1 MANAKAK
8 QNPSTTKPRRFFK
21 RLGVI
26 LGSLLLVFVTTCAI
40 VACYAAVYVHNVIM
54 PEVEQSSATLLTSN
68 TDLTSNLY
76 YYDSEKDEYVAY
88 QPLYASENRVWADL
102 KDMPDDLIHATI
114 AIEDKRF
121 REHHGVDWV
130 RTAAAVTYMFT
141 GQQIQGGSTITQQLI
156 KNLTGNDETT
166 VRRKVLEIFEAL
178 EFDKTHTKDE
188 TIEWYLNVI
197 YLGHGCYGVSTAA
210 QKYFGKTVSQLSL
223 AECASLIAIT
233 NNPSQYDPYT
243 QPENNKERRDLALDL
258 MCEQGYISESE
269 RDEAKAEEVKCVFGS
284 KDSET
289 KTGGSDN
296 GYYSWYTDAVIESVI
311 SDLGKQ
317 YGYDETTATNLIY
330 SGGLQIYSCL
340 DPKVQAKVD
349 AVYSNADNTAQ
360 YKSLGGQALRS
371 GITVVDNRTGAV
383 VALAGGI
390 GEKTGNRIWN
400 CATDSLRPPGSSIKP
415 LGVYAPAMEAGLI
428 LPSSAEDD
436 TPFQQNSDGTLWPV
450 NDEGYYSGLTD
461 VDTAMTHSLNTV
473 AVKVLA
479 QLGLENSYDFLTEK
493 FGITTLVKDYETSTG
508 VIRSDLNYAPLALGG
523 LTKGVTTLEMAAAYA
538 TFPRDGQYSSPYLYT
553 VVTDSNGK
561 ILLSNGDYS
570 VKVDENGSAV
580 VTGQAKSEAIL
591 SQATTFYMN
600 LMLQHVVTNGTG
612 KLAKLSNMTAA
623 GKTGT
628 TTNDY
633 DRWFVG
639 YTPYYTA
646 AVWSGYD
653 RQERINSVG
662 NPSCILWQKVMSAVS
677 EGDADIGFNGDLE
690 TTTAYCCTASGLL
703 ATKACTAA
711 GCGKKQTFLPG
722 DAPTDY
728 CDRHYYSNGSM
739 ILNYQRT
746 GAAAKAKIR
755 GEVSY
760 IPKKV
765 VKPKK
770 ETPVD
775 PEAEDEDDEE
785 DEEEDEDTKANKK
798 TENKTNKTKPHHQED
813 EDED

>member
-1 MANAKAK
+1 M
-8 QNPSTTKPRRFFK
+8 
-21 RLGVI
+21 
-26 LGSLLLVFVTTCAI
+26 
-40 VACYAAVYVHNVIM
+40 
-54 PEVEQSSATLLTSN
+54 
-68 TDLTSNLY
+68 
-76 YYDSEKDEYVAY
+76 
-88 QPLYASENRVWADL
+88 
-102 KDMPDDLIHATI
+102 
-114 AIEDKRF
+114 
-121 REHHGVDWV
+121 
-130 RTAAAVTYMFT
+130 
-141 GQQIQGGSTITQQLI
+141 
-156 KNLTGNDETT
+156 
-166 VRRKVLEIFEAL
+166 
-178 EFDKTHTKDE
+178 
-188 TIEWYLNVI
+188 
-197 YLGHGCYGVSTAA
+197 
-210 QKYFGKTVSQLSL
+210 
-223 AECASLIAIT
+223 
-233 NNPSQYDPYT
+233 
-243 QPENNKERRDLALDL
+243 
-258 MCEQGYISESE
+258 
-269 RDEAKAEEVKCVFGS
+269 
-284 KDSET
+284 
-289 KTGGSDN
+289 
-296 GYYSWYTDAVIESVI
+296 
-311 SDLGKQ
+311 
-317 YGYDETTATNLIY
+317 
-330 SGGLQIYSCL
+330 
-340 DPKVQAKVD
+340 
-349 AVYSNADNTAQ
+349 
-360 YKSLGGQALRS
+360 
-371 GITVVDNRTGAV
+371 
-383 VALAGGI
+383 
-390 GEKTGNRIWN
+390 
-400 CATDSLRPPGSSIKP
+400 
-415 LGVYAPAMEAGLI
+415 
-428 LPSSAEDD
+428 
-436 TPFQQNSDGTLWPV
+436 

-711 GCGKKQTFLPG
+711 GCGKKQTFFARRRPHRLLRPALLLQRQHDPQLPAHRRRRQGQDSGRGVLYPQKGSQAQKG
-722 DAPTDY
+722 DS
-728 CDRHYYSNGSM
+728 CGSGSGRRGRRGRRGGRRGHQGEQKDRK
-739 ILNYQRT
+739 QDQQD
-746 GAAAKAKIR
+746 
-755 GEVSY
+755 
-760 IPKKV
+760 
-765 VKPKK
+765 
-770 ETPVD
+770 ETPS
-775 PEAEDEDDEE
+775 PGGRGRGLTCPLLAY
-785 DEEEDEDTKANKK
+785 TH
-798 TENKTNKTKPHHQED
+798 PQS
-813 EDED
+813 

>member
-8 QNPSTTKPRRFFK
+8 QNPSTTKPRSFFK

-26 LGSLLLVFVTTCAI
+26 LGTLLLIFVTTCAI

-54 PEVEQSSATLLTSN
+54 PEVEQSSAALLTSN

-102 KDMPDDLIHATI
+102 KDMPDDLINATI

-121 REHHGVDWV
+121 KDHHGVDWV

-141 GQQIQGGSTITQQLI
+141 GRQIQGGSTITQQLI
-156 KNLTGNDETT
+156 KNLTGNNETT

-210 QKYFGKTVSQLSL
+210 QKYFGKTVNQLSL

-233 NNPSQYDPYT
+233 NNPALYDPYT
-243 QPENNKERRDLALDL
+243 QPENNKERRNLALDL
-258 MCEQGYISESE
+258 MCEQGYISKEK
-269 RDEAKAEEVKCVFGS
+269 RDEAKAEDVKCVFGS

-311 SDLGKQ
+311 ADLGKQ

-349 AVYSNADNTAQ
+349 TVYSNANNTAQ

-371 GITVVDNRTGAV
+371 GITVVDNKTGAV

-538 TFPRDGQYSSPYLYT
+538 TFPRDGLYSSPYLYT

-570 VKVDENGSAV
+570 VKVDENGNAV
-580 VTGQAKSEAIL
+580 VTGQASSTAIL

-600 LMLQHVVTNGTG
+600 QMLQHVVTDGTG

-646 AVWSGYD
+646 AVWTGYD
-653 RQERINSVG
+653 RQERINSAG

-677 EGDADIGFNGDLE
+677 EGDADIGFSGDLE

-711 GCGKKQTFLPG
+711 GCGKNQTFLAG
-722 DAPTDY
+722 DAPTEY

-785 DEEEDEDTKANKK
+785 EDEDTQANKK

>member
-1 MANAKAK
+1 M
-8 QNPSTTKPRRFFK
+8 
-21 RLGVI
+21 
-26 LGSLLLVFVTTCAI
+26 
-40 VACYAAVYVHNVIM
+40 
-54 PEVEQSSATLLTSN
+54 
-68 TDLTSNLY
+68 
-76 YYDSEKDEYVAY
+76 
-88 QPLYASENRVWADL
+88 
-102 KDMPDDLIHATI
+102 
-114 AIEDKRF
+114 
-121 REHHGVDWV
+121 
-130 RTAAAVTYMFT
+130 
-141 GQQIQGGSTITQQLI
+141 
-156 KNLTGNDETT
+156 
-166 VRRKVLEIFEAL
+166 
-178 EFDKTHTKDE
+178 
-188 TIEWYLNVI
+188 
-197 YLGHGCYGVSTAA
+197 
-210 QKYFGKTVSQLSL
+210 
-223 AECASLIAIT
+223 
-233 NNPSQYDPYT
+233 
-243 QPENNKERRDLALDL
+243 
-258 MCEQGYISESE
+258 
-269 RDEAKAEEVKCVFGS
+269 
-284 KDSET
+284 
-289 KTGGSDN
+289 
-296 GYYSWYTDAVIESVI
+296 
-311 SDLGKQ
+311 
-317 YGYDETTATNLIY
+317 
-330 SGGLQIYSCL
+330 QIYSCL

-349 AVYSNADNTAQ
+349 AVYGDANNTAQ
-360 YKSLGGQALRS
+360 YKSAGGQALRS
-371 GITVVDNRTGAV
+371 GITVVDNNTGAV

-508 VIRSDLNYAPLALGG
+508 VTRSDLNYAPLALGG

-538 TFPRDGQYSSPYLYT
+538 AFPRDGLYSSPYLYT
-553 VVTDSNGK
+553 VVTDSTGK

-570 VKVDENGSAV
+570 VKVDENGNAV
-580 VTGQAKSEAIL
+580 ITGQPTSTAIL

-600 LMLQHVVTNGTG
+600 QMLQHVVTDGTG
-612 KLAKLSNMTAA
+612 KLAKLSSMTAA

-677 EGDADIGFNGDLE
+677 KGETDIGFNGDLE

-711 GCGKKQTFLPG
+711 GCGKNQVFLAG
-722 DAPTDY
+722 DAPSEY

-785 DEEEDEDTKANKK
+785 EDEDTHANKK

-813 EDED
+813 EDDD